1 MNDIKTTEKENHQV
15 DSFKKVLLVCPECR
29 TQKNLTVPS
38 KIIEQS
44 QNVITIS
51 IPTGLICEHHFQAF
65 VDKNCAVRGYQLG
78 DFEFSKLEYYE
89 SSDKEREQDD
99 DDDDIS
105 DFTSLP
111 LFKEIINLL
120 RDYVDDREILG
131 CAIFTTDGK
140 VIYSS
145 FPQSTLLNTI
155 KEFEVREQKKLHS
168 IIKML
173 LELKNHQKVCSE
185 YLEINDKE
193 FILVLLF
200 ADIVNF
206 AIGNMYLIN
215 IVKKIVSLI

>member
-1 MNDIKTTEKENHQV
+1 MNNIKTGANENHQG
-15 DSFKKVLLVCPECR
+15 DSLRKVLLVCPECN

-44 QNVITIS
+44 QHVITIS
-51 IPTGLICEHHFQAF
+51 IPTGLMCEHHFQAF
-65 VDKNCAVRGYQLG
+65 VDKNCDVRGYQLV
-78 DFEFSKLEYYE
+78 DFEFYKLEYYE
-89 SSDKEREQDD
+89 SSDKERERE

-105 DFTSLP
+105 EFTSLP
-111 LFKEIINLL
+111 LFQDIINLL
-120 RDYVDDREILG
+120 RDFVDDKEILG

-145 FPQSTLLNTI
+145 FPQNTLLNTI

-168 IIKML
+168 IIKMF

-185 YLEINDKE
+185 YLEIHNKE

-200 ADIVNF
+200 ANIVNF
-206 AIGNMYLIN
+206 AIGNMYLLN
-215 IVKKIVSLI
+215 MVKKIVALI

>member
-1 MNDIKTTEKENHQV
+1 MNGIKTSAKENYQV
-15 DSFKKVLLVCPECR
+15 DSFKKVHLVCPECH
-29 TQKNLTVPS
+29 TKKNLTVPS

-44 QNVITIS
+44 QHVITIS

-65 VDKNCAVRGYQLG
+65 VDKNCDIRGYQLG

-99 DDDDIS
+99 DDIS

-111 LFKEIINLL
+111 LFQEIITLL

-145 FPQSTLLNTI
+145 FPQNTLLNTI
-155 KEFEVREQKKLHS
+155 KEFEVREQEKLHS
-168 IIKML
+168 IIKMF

-185 YLEINDKE
+185 YLEIHEKE

-200 ADIVNF
+200 SDIVNF

-215 IVKKIVSLI
+215 IVKKIISLI

>member
-1 MNDIKTTEKENHQV
+1 MNGIKTSAKENYQV
-15 DSFKKVLLVCPECR
+15 DSFKKVHLVCPECH

-44 QNVITIS
+44 QHVITIS

-65 VDKNCAVRGYQLG
+65 VDKNCDIRGYQLG

-89 SSDKEREQDD
+89 SSDKEREEA
-99 DDDDIS
+99 DDDIS

-111 LFKEIINLL
+111 LFQEIITLL

-145 FPQSTLLNTI
+145 FPQNTLLNTI
-155 KEFEVREQKKLHS
+155 KEFEVREQEKLHS
-168 IIKML
+168 VIKMF

-185 YLEINDKE
+185 YLEIHEKE

-200 ADIVNF
+200 SDIVNF

-215 IVKKIVSLI
+215 IVKKIISLI

>member
-1 MNDIKTTEKENHQV
+1 MNNIKTSAKENHQV

-29 TQKNLTVPS
+29 TQKNLKVPS

-51 IPTGLICEHHFQAF
+51 IPTGLICGHHFQAF

-89 SSDKEREQDD
+89 SSDIEGEQE

-105 DFTSLP
+105 EFTSLP
-111 LFKEIINLL
+111 LFQEIINLL
-120 RDYVDDREILG
+120 RDCVDDKEILG

-145 FPQSTLLNTI
+145 IPQNTLLNTI
-155 KEFEVREQKKLHS
+155 REFEVREKKKLHR

-185 YLEINDKE
+185 YLEIHDKE
-193 FILVLLF
+193 FILILLF
-200 ADIVNF
+200 SNIVNF
-206 AIGNMYLIN
+206 AIGIMFLRN
-215 IVKKIVSLI
+215 IVKKIVALI